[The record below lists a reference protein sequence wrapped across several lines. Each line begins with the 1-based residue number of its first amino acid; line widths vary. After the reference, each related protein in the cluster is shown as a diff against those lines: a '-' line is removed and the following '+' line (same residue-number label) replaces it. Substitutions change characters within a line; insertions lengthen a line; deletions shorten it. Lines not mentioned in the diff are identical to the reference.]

1 MSLFAKLNEAAA
13 GRGLAF
19 LVIGGHAVIAH
30 GFQRGTEDADILAC
44 KDERAI
50 WLQLVESLGYRVFH
64 DGGSFIQFE
73 APDSSEWNLDV
84 MFVAAETFARLRTA
98 AQPAQLEGASVSVPS
113 LEHLLSLKVH
123 ALKHGH
129 GLRVLKDMTDVAEL
143 LAANRVDPKAAWVRA
158 LFERHG
164 DPEIYERVVRLFT

>member
-64 DGGSFIQFE
+64 DGESFIQFE
-73 APDSSEWNLDV
+73 APDSSEWDLDV
-84 MFVAAETFARLRTA
+84 MFVAAETFARVRTA
-98 AQPAQLEGASVSVPS
+98 A
-113 LEHLLSLKVH
+113 
-123 ALKHGH
+123 
-129 GLRVLKDMTDVAEL
+129 
-143 LAANRVDPKAAWVRA
+143 
-158 LFERHG
+158 
-164 DPEIYERVVRLFT
+164 